1 MFEKKKNKD
10 EVVEIKMNKKSMK
23 KPRKKGSIGFG
34 LLALVLAFLT
44 FVGMMFLQNY
54 LTSQVVYQTVI
65 SAKVDIPERIT
76 ITAENASK
84 YLGTKNINMLDMT
97 KNTVTDVNDI
107 IGKQARISLDAGCVL
122 TKNDFED
129 ISVYADGFTDPI
141 EVTIDVSNIANA
153 NAGKIRNGDIIN
165 VTALMSKTN
174 KSDSAV
180 SYISLMEP
188 IVADEDV
195 VEPTTETETTTE
207 TEIEAETTAEAETT
221 VTPPETAKTSVFE
234 NNGYVVSK
242 ESTYVIK
249 NVLVTHVY
257 DSNGVELLASDK
269 ESNAS
274 LIKFTIER
282 ADERDFNTIIGN
294 SDNIRIS
301 RVLRKDETQNYE
313 VVLDEIDNE
322 AGEEQKMT
330 PEEVTDNLSAPISE

>member
-1 MFEKKKNKD
+1 MFGKKKNKD

-54 LTSQVVYQTVI
+54 LSSQVVYQTVI

-107 IGKQARISLDAGCVL
+107 IGKQARISLDSGCVL

-165 VTALMSKTN
+165 VTALMSKSN
-174 KSDSAV
+174 RSDNAV
-180 SYISLMEP
+180 SYSSLLEP

-195 VEPTTETETTTE
+195 AETEVGAEEVTEAETTTE
-207 TEIEAETTAEAETT
+207 TENAVST
-221 VTPPETAKTSVFE
+221 PETAKTSVFE
-234 NNGYVVSK
+234 NNGYVVNK

-249 NVLVTHVY
+249 NVFVTHVY

-322 AGEEQKMT
+322 TGEEQKMT

>member
-1 MFEKKKNKD
+1 MFGKKKNKD
-10 EVVEIKMNKKSMK
+10 EVVEIKMNKKSTK

-54 LTSQVVYQTVI
+54 LSSQVVYQTVI
-65 SAKVDIPERIT
+65 SAKADIPERIT

-129 ISVYADGFTDPI
+129 ISIYADGFTDPI

-165 VTALMSKTN
+165 VTALMSKTS

-180 SYISLMEP
+180 SYGSLMEP

-195 VEPTTETETTTE
+195 VEPTTETGTETENTTE
-207 TEIEAETTAEAETT
+207 TTA
-221 VTPPETAKTSVFE
+221 TPPETAKTSVFE
-234 NNGYVVSK
+234 NNGYVVNK

-249 NVLVTHVY
+249 NVFVTHVY

-313 VVLDEIDNE
+313 VILDEIDNE

-330 PEEVTDNLSAPISE
+330 PEEVTDNLSTPISE

>member
-1 MFEKKKNKD
+1 MFGKKKNKD
-10 EVVEIKMNKKSMK
+10 EAVEIKMNKKSMK

-65 SAKVDIPERIT
+65 SAKADIPERIT

-97 KNTVTDVNDI
+97 KNTVTNVNDI

-165 VTALMSKTN
+165 VTALMSKTS

-180 SYISLMEP
+180 SYSSLMEP

-195 VEPTTETETTTE
+195 VEPTTEAGTEAENTAE
-207 TEIEAETTAEAETT
+207 TENTTETT

-234 NNGYVVSK
+234 NNGYVVNK

-249 NVLVTHVY
+249 NVFVTHVY

-322 AGEEQKMT
+322 AGKEQMMT

>member
-1 MFEKKKNKD
+1 MFGKKKNT
-10 EVVEIKMNKKSMK
+10 EEAVEIKMNKKSMK

-165 VTALMSKTN
+165 VTALMSKSS

-180 SYISLMEP
+180 SYGSLMEP
-188 IVADEDV
+188 IVADENA
-195 VEPTTETETTTE
+195 TETEAGTEEAVGTENTT
-207 TEIEAETTAEAETT
+207 ETT
-221 VTPPETAKTSVFE
+221 VTPPETVKTSVFE
-234 NNGYVVSK
+234 NNGYVVNK

-249 NVLVTHVY
+249 NVFVTHVY